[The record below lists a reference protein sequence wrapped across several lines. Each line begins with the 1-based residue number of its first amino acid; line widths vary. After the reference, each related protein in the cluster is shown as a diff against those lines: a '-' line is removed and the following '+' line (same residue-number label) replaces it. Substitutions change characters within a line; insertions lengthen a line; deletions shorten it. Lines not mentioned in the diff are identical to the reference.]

1 MYKMILHFF
10 YCFYVVY
17 NNSDLQAD
25 SKNNNNYN
33 FVVLY
38 DLVSSSDVD

>member
-25 SKNNNNYN
+25 SKNNDDYDL
-33 FVVLY
+33 VVLC
-38 DLVSSSDVD
+38 DLVSSSNVD

>member
-1 MYKMILHFF
+1 MILHLF
-10 YCFYVVY
+10 YCFHVVY
-17 NNSDLQAD
+17 NDSDLQAD